1 MGILRDLLLWL
12 YWYPFRLFIRLI
24 PVSCSYTIAR
34 MLSVVYFFLSRRK
47 RSQLEKE
54 YREVFG
60 EIIFDRGAKAVVKK
74 AFSIWLQ
81 NELEVLLFSTMN
93 RDNIGSFVRY
103 QGMEHLDN
111 ALSSGKGAML
121 LFAHFGA
128 NQMIMPAVGY
138 KGYRMSQLSAPPT
151 VWMEKMPN
159 RKFSPMGKKALELRW
174 EQELSLPVRHINIFG
189 SLKSAF
195 VALKKNEVLGI
206 AVDGGG
212 GKNRIEVD
220 FLGKKALF
228 PTGAIELAMR
238 TECSVLP
245 VFMIRNDEG
254 VHTVIIDP
262 PLKLI
267 RGHDAK
273 YIQKNVE
280 LFISRFEPYV
290 VKYPCHYLTFL
301 ALRRFMAEQ
310 GDTPFLM
317 TGGRMI

>member
-1 MGILRDLLLWL
+1 MGILRDFLLWL

-151 VWMEKMPN
+151 VWVEKMPN

>member
-151 VWMEKMPN
+151 VWVEKLPN

>member
-24 PVSCSYTIAR
+24 PVNCSYTIAR

-47 RSQLEKE
+47 RRQLEKE

-60 EIIFDRGAKAVVKK
+60 EIIFDRGAKAVVQK

-151 VWMEKMPN
+151 VWVEKLPN

-174 EQELSLPVRHINIFG
+174 EQELSLPVKHINIFG

-254 VHTVIIDP
+254 VHTLIIDP

-273 YIQKNVE
+273 YIRKNVE

>member
-12 YWYPFRLFIRLI
+12 YWYPFRLLIRHI
-24 PVSCSYTIAR
+24 PVRCSYTIAR
-34 MLSVVYFFLSRRK
+34 MLSVVYFIFSRGK
-47 RSQLEKE
+47 RRQLDKE
-54 YREVFG
+54 YREVFSD
-60 EIIFDRGAKAVVKK
+60 IIFDRDATTVVKK

-81 NELEVLLFSTMN
+81 NELEVLLFPTMN
-93 RDNIGSFVRY
+93 RYNIGSFVRY
-103 QGMEHLDN
+103 EGMEHLDN
-111 ALSSGKGAML
+111 ALLSGKGAML

-151 VWMEKMPN
+151 VWVEKLPN
-159 RKFSPMGKKALELRW
+159 KKFSPMGKKALELRW
-174 EQELSLPVRHINIFG
+174 QQELSLPVKHINIFG

-195 VALKKNEVLGI
+195 VALKNNEVLGI

-228 PTGAIELAMR
+228 PTGALELAMR
-238 TECSVLP
+238 VECSVLP
-245 VFMIRNDEG
+245 VFMIRNDDG
-254 VHTVIIDP
+254 THTMIIES
-262 PLKLI
+262 PLKLL
-267 RGHDAK
+267 RGHDAE
-273 YIQKNVE
+273 YIQQNVE

-310 GDTPFLM
+310 GDTPFLVA
-317 TGGRMI
+317 GERKP

>member
-12 YWYPFRLFIRLI
+12 YWYPFRLCIRRI
-24 PVSCSYTIAR
+24 PVSCSYAIAR
-34 MLSVVYFFLSRRK
+34 MMSRVYYSLSRGK
-47 RSQLEKE
+47 RRQLEQE
-54 YREVFG
+54 YREVFS
-60 EIIFDRGAKAVVKK
+60 EIIFDRDAKAVVKK
-74 AFSIWLQ
+74 TFSIWLQ
-81 NELEVLLFSTMN
+81 NELEVLLFPTMS
-93 RDNIGSFVRY
+93 RENIGSFVRY
-103 QGMEHLDN
+103 EGMEHLDN

-151 VWMEKMPN
+151 VWVEKLPN
-159 RKFSPMGKKALELRW
+159 KKFSPMGKKALELRW
-174 EQELSLPVRHINIFG
+174 QQELSLPVKHINIFG

-195 VALKKNEVLGI
+195 VALKNNEVLGI

-228 PTGAIELAMR
+228 PTGALELAMR
-238 TECSVLP
+238 VECSVLP
-245 VFMIRNDEG
+245 VFMIRNDDG
-254 VHTVIIDP
+254 IHTMIIDS
-262 PLKLI
+262 PLQLL
-267 RGHDAK
+267 RGHDAR
-273 YIQKNVE
+273 YIQQNVE

-301 ALRRFMAEQ
+301 ALRRFMEEQ
-310 GDTPFLM
+310 GDTPFLLA
-317 TGGRMI
+317 GERKP